1 MESVTKSKTPLVLS
15 NSDCAKILQYFENST
30 AEKVLL
36 LRTKG
41 EKCEPDKID
50 GVFNLCGNFVELAN
64 EEHILFSVAQIM
76 KCMDVCMQTQ
86 SGFIMIHNHK
96 RGNVFS
102 KSDMQTEVQL
112 LHEIIKR
119 QLPSFH
125 FMVLGM
131 DSIPFCFN
139 AISSSRPKCVISTR
153 LLDSLLLVWYM
164 NVFLMFEKTCKIKGA
179 SLNFRQKEAA
189 ALYQSRRTI

>member
-1 MESVTKSKTPLVLS
+1 MTNLSKGVSTMESVTKSKTPLVLS

-50 GVFNLCGNFVELAN
+50 GVFNLCGNFAELAN

-131 DSIPFCFN
+131 DSQTLRIHSYTKQEGDYQVV
-139 AISSSRPKCVISTR
+139 AWKSHISV
-153 LLDSLLLVWYM
+153 
-164 NVFLMFEKTCKIKGA
+164 
-179 SLNFRQKEAA
+179 
-189 ALYQSRRTI
+189 